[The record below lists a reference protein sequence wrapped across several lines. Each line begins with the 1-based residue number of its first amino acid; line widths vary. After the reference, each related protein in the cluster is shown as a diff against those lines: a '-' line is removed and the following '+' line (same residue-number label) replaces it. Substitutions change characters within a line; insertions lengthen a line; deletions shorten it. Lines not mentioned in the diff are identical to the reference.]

1 MQKGL
6 EMVFWLLRKTGF
18 CKNRRV
24 YIHLLCLLFC
34 KFSRWQARRFSQV
47 GPHLICLLFSVSHVS
62 KRHFLN
68 GSRRQPPPCLPKSE
82 TDGRKSMAAQ
92 LFILPIDGVRPFCY
106 KIRLIVS
113 RRITM
118 RAPFQILAIPYRIV
132 DGTPMYCVFHRA
144 DHDQWQF
151 IAGGGE
157 DNETPL
163 AAAKRETFEEGGVHS
178 TQWLGLK
185 SLSYIPVTIISEMR
199 RKHWDSSTYVI
210 PEYTLH

>member
-1 MQKGL
+1 M
-6 EMVFWLLRKTGF
+6 T
-18 CKNRRV
+18 
-24 YIHLLCLLFC
+24 H
-34 KFSRWQARRFSQV
+34 FSRRSDVQLRRSAADFSEIVQGFGGISPTRLHGCINASIACQV
-47 GPHLICLLFSVSHVS
+47 RFAVG
-62 KRHFLN
+62 R
-68 GSRRQPPPCLPKSE
+68 PKSE
-82 TDGRKSMAAQ
+82 MDGRKSMAAQ
-92 LFILPIDGVRPFCY
+92 PFILTIDGVRPFCY

-178 TQWLGLK
+178 IQWLGLK
-185 SLSYIPVTIISEMR
+185 SLSYVPVTIISEMR

-210 PEYTLH
+210 PEYTFGFECQNDVRLSPEHTDCVWLT